1 MIEILIRLSFITWIF
16 PIMQV
21 ESILLATFTELPQIS
36 YCGLFAPM
44 TPATTGPILIPGN
57 HNKLNPKIMSLVS
70 PTKCIQTIDFSSL

>member
-1 MIEILIRLSFITWIF
+1 
-16 PIMQV
+16 MQV

-70 PTKCIQTIDFSSL
+70 PTINVFKQLTFRHSKISFTYPHLKVVE